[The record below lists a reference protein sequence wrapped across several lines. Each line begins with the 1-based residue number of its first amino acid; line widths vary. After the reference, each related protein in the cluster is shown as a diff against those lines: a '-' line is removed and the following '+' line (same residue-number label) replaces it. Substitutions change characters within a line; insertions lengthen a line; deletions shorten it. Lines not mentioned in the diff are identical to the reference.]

1 MLLPLFPLETRE
13 FLPLLETPCSVR
25 CLAPVLSA
33 SCSYSAAADRHP
45 GDKSRAQPSCAWSPP
60 SPELGSVPGQAFV
73 QSGENTEAKV
83 SGNRQKHLCSVNQ
96 PVHVRRPILGC
107 THKHTHTHSDKCP
120 PNYLLQEKQILCFGF
135 LKTFSIEDLCHM
147 ISINTVRL

>member
-33 SCSYSAAADRHP
+33 SSSYSAAADRHP
-45 GDKSRAQPSCAWSPP
+45 GGKSRAQPSCAWSPP
-60 SPELGSVPGQAFV
+60 QPWVRFCAWAS
-73 QSGENTEAKV
+73 
-83 SGNRQKHLCSVNQ
+83 LCSIWRKHRGKSQRQQAETFMFSESACPCTQTNTW
-96 PVHVRRPILGC
+96 VH
-107 THKHTHTHSDKCP
+107 TQTHTHSDKSP
-120 PNYLLQEKQILCFGF
+120 PNYLLQEKQILCFCF
-135 LKTFSIEDLCHM
+135 LKTFSVEDLCHM